1 MRRMTA
7 LLLMTVVLVG
17 GLSTTARPAHAQGR
31 GRGEGKGRGGEPE
44 ETFSDA
50 AVAEAIRKGVEY
62 LKSARKADGSF
73 GPHGSPQGGHYY
85 PVGPTAMAAYAML
98 ESGLVRHDDEG
109 MKKTLAFLVKWQAPS
124 GLMALKVGK
133 VDDNYK
139 KNWNRFCHKTYSLG
153 LRANAFLAAANQ
165 GARQYRA
172 HLRRD
177 AELLIKSTKDGS
189 YGYDCFGQTMSS
201 GDNSNSQ
208 YGVLGVWAAALLDEE
223 VPRQYWY
230 MILKH
235 WLECVNADGGWSY
248 RGGASTA
255 TMTTAGLATLFV
267 CYDNLLADGFVKCDQ
282 GPKVQAVLNPLTR
295 ALDWMD
301 RYYQRAGGHV
311 NAGAGHGGRGYYLLY
326 GIERIGLASGY
337 KYFGKADW
345 YKLGATWLV
354 KTQRPDGSWPGG
366 YGPVISTSYALLFL
380 VRGRHAVL
388 FNKLVFPGDWNNR
401 PRDVASLAR
410 WTSQQFETTVN
421 WQIVNLQVPPEEWHD
436 APILYISG
444 SMAPKF
450 TPKHLEALR
459 TYVHQ
464 GGTILSCT
472 ECEGGGFSKGIRA
485 VYAKLFGDYGLLEC
499 PKDHKLYSI
508 NFRLA
513 GFPEFHI
520 VTNGIRPLVIH
531 TDKDLPKAWQLR
543 LTQSDQ
549 PSFQAAMNVAMYV
562 SGKALAEKALAARG
576 TRGWPKETRFQPTRT
591 VKVARLQYN
600 NNEGKPGNYDPEPL
614 AWQRFSR
621 LMAMETK
628 TKVDVAGPM
637 PIAQLAASGAK
648 VAVIS
653 GTDRIALSAEEV
665 KALQQFLT
673 GGGLLLLEAAG
684 GAWSTGGAKGFA
696 ETAEVL
702 ATKIAA
708 ALPDEL
714 VRSRRLRRLTI
725 NSPLFQQAGA
735 RIKNFR
741 FRRFSRV
748 EVRMRE
754 SDPYLKA
761 LLGAKDDPLILLSDE
776 DLTAG
781 LVGYACY
788 EVHGYAPESAFE
800 LMRNIVLSKAK
811 EVARQ
816 TSGAAKGGDT
826 DKRKGRQ

>member
-267 CYDNLLADGFVKCDQ
+267 CYDNLLADG
-282 GPKVQAVLNPLTR
+282 
-295 ALDWMD
+295 
-301 RYYQRAGGHV
+301 
-311 NAGAGHGGRGYYLLY
+311 
-326 GIERIGLASGY
+326 
-337 KYFGKADW
+337 
-345 YKLGATWLV
+345 
-354 KTQRPDGSWPGG
+354 
-366 YGPVISTSYALLFL
+366 
-380 VRGRHAVL
+380 
-388 FNKLVFPGDWNNR
+388 
-401 PRDVASLAR
+401 
-410 WTSQQFETTVN
+410 
-421 WQIVNLQVPPEEWHD
+421 
-436 APILYISG
+436 
-444 SMAPKF
+444 
-450 TPKHLEALR
+450 
-459 TYVHQ
+459 
-464 GGTILSCT
+464 LS
-472 ECEGGGFSKGIRA
+472 
-485 VYAKLFGDYGLLEC
+485 
-499 PKDHKLYSI
+499 
-508 NFRLA
+508 
-513 GFPEFHI
+513 
-520 VTNGIRPLVIH
+520 
-531 TDKDLPKAWQLR
+531 
-543 LTQSDQ
+543 
-549 PSFQAAMNVAMYV
+549 
-562 SGKALAEKALAARG
+562 
-576 TRGWPKETRFQPTRT
+576 
-591 VKVARLQYN
+591 
-600 NNEGKPGNYDPEPL
+600 
-614 AWQRFSR
+614 
-621 LMAMETK
+621 
-628 TKVDVAGPM
+628 
-637 PIAQLAASGAK
+637 
-648 VAVIS
+648 
-653 GTDRIALSAEEV
+653 
-665 KALQQFLT
+665 
-673 GGGLLLLEAAG
+673 
-684 GAWSTGGAKGFA
+684 
-696 ETAEVL
+696 
-702 ATKIAA
+702 
-708 ALPDEL
+708 
-714 VRSRRLRRLTI
+714 
-725 NSPLFQQAGA
+725 
-735 RIKNFR
+735 
-741 FRRFSRV
+741 
-748 EVRMRE
+748 
-754 SDPYLKA
+754 
-761 LLGAKDDPLILLSDE
+761 
-776 DLTAG
+776 
-781 LVGYACY
+781 
-788 EVHGYAPESAFE
+788 
-800 LMRNIVLSKAK
+800 
-811 EVARQ
+811 
-816 TSGAAKGGDT
+816 
-826 DKRKGRQ
+826 